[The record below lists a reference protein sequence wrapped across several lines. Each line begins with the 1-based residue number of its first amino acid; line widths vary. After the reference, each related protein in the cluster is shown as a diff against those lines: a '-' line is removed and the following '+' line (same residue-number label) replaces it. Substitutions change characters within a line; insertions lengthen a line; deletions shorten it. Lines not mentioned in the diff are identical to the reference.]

1 MTIWKR
7 TRKRNKIELEAQIA
21 KLEEQVEVLR
31 QSVESRDKKIEGL
44 EAIHEILSSRLKDV
58 IQQHEECQQ
67 LLSEANKE
75 RKELENRLA
84 EL

>member
-1 MTIWKR
+1 M
-7 TRKRNKIELEAQIA
+7 
-21 KLEEQVEVLR
+21 LR

-44 EAIHEILSSRLKDV
+44 EAKHEILSSRLKDV

-75 RKELENRLA
+75 KKELENRLV
-84 EL
+84 ELQSCAKYEK